1 MDAELIGG
9 NTVRSEIRP
18 EIPESR
24 RTALLVIQ
32 DDSGQEVIA
41 SALRAEQFAV
51 SYARDPYDGFLQFV
65 REPSKLVIVSLDRL
79 KQRDRA
85 FLRGLLL
92 VSPDVKILLLVPE
105 GRREAA
111 SRFLEEG
118 AAGLLSMPC
127 YPAEVKFLARAL
139 MSDEASDP
147 LTGLPNRAAAQRA
160 FSREKARAGRTQVQS
175 SLGFGLLDLDDFGE
189 INNHH
194 GYAEGDRVLR
204 EATRLLKAEFRMTD
218 IFARWGGEE
227 FVVLLNSLP
236 TDQAEAREQACA
248 ALNRARRTL
257 GTELVVPA
265 QGGHEERKVT
275 VSGGL
280 ALFPHEGGTWEELF
294 RVAEARLK
302 EAKKT
307 KNQIVCGP

>member
-1 MDAELIGG
+1 MIGEK
-9 NTVRSEIRP
+9 TLRSENRP

-24 RTALLVIQ
+24 RTALLVIH

-41 SALRAEQFAV
+41 SALRAERFAV

-79 KQRDRA
+79 KQRDRS

-160 FSREKARAGRTQVQS
+160 FSREKARAGRNQVQS
-175 SLGFGLLDLDDFGE
+175 SMGFGLFDLDDFSE
-189 INNHH
+189 VNNHY

-204 EATRLLKAEFRMTD
+204 EATRLLNGQFRLTD

-236 TDQAEAREQACA
+236 TDQEEARLQACA
-248 ALNRARRTL
+248 VMNRARRTL
-257 GTELVVPA
+257 GSELIVPA
-265 QGGHEERKVT
+265 QGEREERKVT

-280 ALFPHEGGTWEELF
+280 ALFPHEGETWEELF
-294 RVAEARLK
+294 RVAEVRLK
-302 EAKKT
+302 IAKQT
-307 KNQIVCGP
+307 KDCIVCGP